1 MSEKVRA
8 MRNLGHRVRVKK
20 WDGYSILTGMFLR
33 KFRFNNGYS
42 TSLPHQKL
50 YKEYVHGV

>member
-20 WDGYSILTGMFLR
+20 WDGGMFLR
-33 KFRFNNGYS
+33 KFRFNHGYS